1 MMESVGEHKVKLWM
15 SITNGSEMSGLSEA
29 LSFFTILPAGQSN
42 DMSKRILNYFALTGA
57 IIGSIS
63 GLVFYIVRII
73 FPGLVAATV
82 SVSVILLI
90 TGFTHLD
97 GVMDSGDALMVRG
110 SPERRAAVL
119 KDRFTGAGAFG
130 LAMIIY
136 IPLIAFLSVFTPFQ
150 GFLAILFSEIISKVS
165 YLLMLNGARTI
176 NEGLAHHFAS
186 LMSISGGRAF
196 LINILIFLIIAAT
209 LYPVS
214 VALLPAAVIITY
226 LARRKFYSLFNGIN
240 GDLLALNGE
249 VTRLAAV
256 ILMALLSLYVTALP
270 SLASLLLRLT

>member
-1 MMESVGEHKVKLWM
+1 MDSLGEHKVKLWM
-15 SITNGSEMSGLSEA
+15 SITNDSEMSGLSEA

-42 DMSKRILNYFALTGA
+42 VMSKKILNDFALTGT

-73 FPGLVAATV
+73 FPGLVAAAA

-150 GFLAILFSEIISKVS
+150 GFLAVLFSEIISKIS
-165 YLLMLNGARTI
+165 YLFMLNGARTI
-176 NEGLAHHFAS
+176 NEGLAQHFTS

-196 LINILIFLIIAAT
+196 LINIPVFLIIAAT
-209 LYPVS
+209 LSPVS
-214 VALLPAAVIITY
+214 IALLPAALIITY
-226 LARRKFYSLFNGIN
+226 QARRKFYSLFNGIN
-240 GDLLALNGE
+240 GDLLAMNGE

-256 ILMALLSLYVTALP
+256 VLMALLSLYVPALP
-270 SLASLLLRLT
+270 SLASLLLRIT